1 MTRYAPNDASS
12 TAVSDRGDHRH
23 GVMMVVDSLGNGGA
37 ERQMALLASVLD
49 GEWDASVVALT
60 DGPFRHSLEASGV
73 RVTVLRR
80 AVSWD
85 VRPAFD
91 IWRMIRGS
99 RPLVI
104 HTWGWMSSLAVLF
117 ASRIEGIPLVNGSIR
132 RSQFPRRRGLITK
145 LTCRLSRIVIA
156 NSRAGLTAY
165 RIPDRLGRVVHNG
178 FDASRLIET
187 SSLRCSDSDPCVVVM
202 TARMSVAKDHALLV
216 QCARELQ
223 RREPGG
229 WRFVVLGDG
238 PLRESVMMLSADL
251 VDAGVMEFPDP
262 TLEVIG
268 YVQRS
273 DIGVLFTHGEGISNS
288 IMEYMACG
296 LPVVA
301 SDVGGTPE
309 LVVDGVTGILVSPGN
324 TDGAVE
330 ALRALRND
338 RSRAR
343 VMGEAGRKRILEE
356 FSVERLK
363 SQTVEVYVEA
373 LGPRTR

>member
-1 MTRYAPNDASS
+1 
-12 TAVSDRGDHRH
+12 VL
-23 GVMMVVDSLGNGGA
+23 MVVDSLGNGGA

-49 GEWDASVVALT
+49 GEWEASVVALT
-60 DGPFRHSLEASGV
+60 DGPFRQTLEESGV
-73 RVTVLRR
+73 HVTVLRR

-85 VRPAFD
+85 VRPAFE
-91 IWRMIRGS
+91 IWRMIRSS

-104 HTWGWMSSLAVLF
+104 HTWGWMSSLAVLS
-117 ASRIEGIPLVNGSIR
+117 ASLIEGIPLVNGSIR
-132 RSQFPRRRGLITK
+132 RSQYPRRRGLITK
-145 LTCRLSRIVIA
+145 FSCRMSRIVVA

-178 FDASRLIET
+178 FDAARVAESGFARRFEEG
-187 SSLRCSDSDPCVVVM
+187 PCVVVM

-216 QCARELQ
+216 RCARELQ
-223 RREPGG
+223 RRDPGR

-238 PLRESVMMLSADL
+238 PLRESVMTQAADL

-268 YVQRS
+268 HVQCA
-273 DIGVLFTHGEGISNS
+273 DVGVLFTHGEGISNS

-309 LVVDGVTGILVSPGN
+309 LVVDGVTGILVPPGD
-324 TDGAVE
+324 TDGAAE
-330 ALRALRND
+330 ALSALRSD

-343 VMGEAGRKRILEE
+343 SMGEAGRKRILDE
-356 FSVERLK
+356 FSVDRLK
-363 SQTVEVYVEA
+363 AHTVEVYVEA
-373 LGPRTR
+373 LEPRSR